1 MSRQSRR
8 LVAAAQLLT
17 LSAVAVLLLSGCG
30 STRTAPSGG
39 FSYKDLPVAQNSAV
53 AGEGHSVTFKG
64 TPLELTG
71 PGIATGQA
79 LHPTLVTK
87 SDLSLVPI
95 TETAGKG
102 KVRIVSVVP
111 SIDTKVCEQQT
122 HLLSEKNGGLD
133 RLIELI
139 TVSVDT
145 PFAQKRFAE
154 EARINNVTFL
164 SDYRNAEFGK
174 AHGLYLKGPHIL
186 SRALLVIDQKNVVR
200 HLQVTPELA
209 QLPNMDEAFRVA
221 RTLIGGE

>member
-30 STRTAPSGG
+30 STRTKPSNG
-39 FSYKDLPVAQNSAV
+39 FTYKDLPVAQSSAV

-64 TPLELTG
+64 TPLDLTG
-71 PGIATGQA
+71 PGITTGRPLQ
-79 LHPTLVTK
+79 PTMVTK

-164 SDYRNAEFGK
+164 SDYRSAEFGR

-200 HLQVTPELA
+200 HMQVTPELA